1 MPRLLLHGESIG
13 GLAACGTAAT
23 LTTSTQHRVALI
35 ADRTFSD
42 LRCEAQYLTGIDA
55 AAPLLRLVTGW
66 SASDTDGVGA
76 FLRAKCAK
84 LVANDCRDHMIP
96 DAASLKAGVG
106 QRHLFGVAAATSVH
120 LDGSLKLSDARGDA
134 PADAPSISL
143 SEASV
148 AHLVACVRHVHRAA
162 RAAARAHFSGERT
175 AGADAI
181 LVAASILGRCDGG
194 CGTSLGRSAGRG
206 LGDARAW
213 VAACAAWPAGA
224 ERALLRARLKVRHHD
239 DDDEDSDYEDSDEE
253 RGPPPLTLAQA
264 ADALARVVA
273 ARRADLGDAADAVAY
288 AGAFLGHLAAF
299 DRPAPDSC
307 GSFVALACGH
317 NAPWRRKERDAL
329 YAWLEVQLPPSS

>member
-23 LTTSTQHRVALI
+23 LTSSTQHRVALI

-120 LDGSLKLSDARGDA
+120 LDGSLKLSDAR
-134 PADAPSISL
+134 S
-143 SEASV
+143 
-148 AHLVACVRHVHRAA
+148 
-162 RAAARAHFSGERT
+162 
-175 AGADAI
+175 
-181 LVAASILGRCDGG
+181 
-194 CGTSLGRSAGRG
+194 
-206 LGDARAW
+206 
-213 VAACAAWPAGA
+213 
-224 ERALLRARLKVRHHD
+224 
-239 DDDEDSDYEDSDEE
+239 
-253 RGPPPLTLAQA
+253 
-264 ADALARVVA
+264 
-273 ARRADLGDAADAVAY
+273 
-288 AGAFLGHLAAF
+288 
-299 DRPAPDSC
+299 
-307 GSFVALACGH
+307 
-317 NAPWRRKERDAL
+317 
-329 YAWLEVQLPPSS
+329 